1 MKTQELI
8 NVLYCHKSSI
18 VIKLYFSNQDVKEI
32 REMTIYKDSL
42 EAYAKID

>member
-1 MKTQELI
+1 MKTRELI
-8 NVLYCHKSSI
+8 NVLYHHKNSI

-42 EAYAKID
+42 EVYLEID